1 MEPDSRQE
9 MKKMQNFTGKELP
22 MIRIQYAIKQATKEG
37 VIMTAREILS
47 NMKMI
52 IKVMYKDYERM
63 EHKGTE
69 EYSRI
74 ELLEDL
80 EELIKELKSLNV
92 KA

>member
-1 MEPDSRQE
+1 MEPNLRQGTQR
-9 MKKMQNFTGKELP
+9 MPNSIGKNAT
-22 MIRIQYAIKQATKEG
+22 IGHNSFNHISHRIK
-37 VIMTAREILS
+37 IMTTREILS

-80 EELIKELKSLNV
+80 EELIKELKNLNV

>member
-1 MEPDSRQE
+1 
-9 MKKMQNFTGKELP
+9 
-22 MIRIQYAIKQATKEG
+22 
-37 VIMTAREILS
+37 
-47 NMKMI
+47 MKMI

-80 EELIKELKSLNV
+80 EELIKELKNLNV

>member
-1 MEPDSRQE
+1 

-63 EHKGTE
+63 EHLPFNP
-69 EYSRI
+69 RI

-80 EELIKELKSLNV
+80 EELIKELKNLNV